1 MNASDQARI
10 SASNA
15 TRVCDEDALAA
26 LSRGEIGALGLIY
39 DRYHAVV
46 YAFVRRAS
54 ADESDVEDI
63 VQATFLSA
71 AKTVASHDGK
81 QTCRTW
87 LVGIAGR
94 ILYRRRRGLS
104 RWSRA
109 LRELTLREAHRYA
122 DPHQEL
128 SARDEVQR
136 LSAALAKLSEPKRVV
151 LLLAEAEEQSCEQ
164 IAKALQVP
172 VGTVWTRLHHARRE
186 LRLLLDHAGEQ

>member
-1 MNASDQARI
+1 MTASDHARI
-10 SASNA
+10 GASSQERS
-15 TRVCDEDALAA
+15 TDEDALTA
-26 LSRGEIGALGLIY
+26 LVQGDIGALGLLY
-39 DRYHAVV
+39 DRYHTAV
-46 YAFVRRAS
+46 YAFVRRACT
-54 ADESDVEDI
+54 DESDVDDI

-71 AKTVASHDGK
+71 AKTVANHDPK

-109 LRELTLREAHRYA
+109 LRELTLRDAHKYA

-128 SARDEVQR
+128 SARDEVHR
-136 LSAALAKLSEPKRVV
+136 LSTALAKLSEPKRVV

-164 IAKALQVP
+164 IARALQVP

-186 LRLLLDHAGEQ
+186 LRRLLDHAGEP